1 MVLSNRVMKKLLLL
15 ILGIFML
22 MICFAGCTSQPA
34 TPTPVPTPTH
44 VATQPPM
51 TFPVGVEWR
60 LTSYLNGANVM
71 TGVIGEKPVTARFD
85 SSEALS
91 GSGGCNQYTATYKVT
106 GTSISITQ
114 PITTLMAC
122 PEPIMQQETTYL
134 ALLTKASTYKSLGDT
149 LTLFDA
155 SGAAILEFK
164 RPLDGVTPTTP
175 PIVGVWD
182 LFSYNNGKG
191 GIETVIIGSEITANF
206 QANWIVSGS
215 GGCNQYS
222 AGYTTTAS
230 NGITITQPTTTLMAC
245 ANNVMQQE
253 TQYLALMQRATK
265 FEIAGDQLTLFDSSG
280 TKLLIY
286 KKHVPVPLTGT
297 WNLFSYNNGKGA
309 IQSVMIGST
318 TNAVFGS
325 DWKLSGTGGCNQY
338 SAGYTTTASNGIT
351 ITQPTSTMM
360 ACAEAVM
367 QQETQ
372 YFSLLPTAAKY
383 EISGDQLTMFNS
395 TGTKILIYKSAGLK
409 VNPL

>member
-1 MVLSNRVMKKLLLL
+1 MKKLFLL

-34 TPTPVPTPTH
+34 SPPTTPAP
-44 VATQPPM
+44 VATQLP
-51 TFPVGVEWR
+51 
-60 LTSYLNGANVM
+60 A
-71 TGVIGEKPVTARFD
+71 
-85 SSEALS
+85 
-91 GSGGCNQYTATYKVT
+91 
-106 GTSISITQ
+106 ISQ
-114 PITTLMAC
+114 PIA
-122 PEPIMQQETTYL
+122 
-134 ALLTKASTYKSLGDT
+134 
-149 LTLFDA
+149 
-155 SGAAILEFK
+155 
-164 RPLDGVTPTTP
+164 TPS

-182 LFSYNNGKG
+182 LISYNNGKNFEREVG
-191 GIETVIIGSEITANF
+191 GFESVISGTTTTADF
-206 QANWIVSGS
+206 SADWKLSGS
-215 GGCNQYS
+215 AGCNQYS

-230 NGITITQPTTTLMAC
+230 NGITISQPTTTLMAC

-253 TQYLALMQRATK
+253 TQYLALMQKAAK
-265 FEIAGDQLTLFDSSG
+265 FEISGDQLTLFDSSG

-286 KKHVPVPLTGT
+286 NKHVPVPLSGT

-360 ACAEAVM
+360 ACADAVM

-372 YFSLLPTAAKY
+372 YLSLLPTAAKY
-383 EISGDQLTMFNS
+383 DISGDQLTLFNLS
-395 TGTKILIYKSAGLK
+395 GTKILIYKSAGLK

>member
-1 MVLSNRVMKKLLLL
+1 MVLSNRLMKKLLLF

-34 TPTPVPTPTH
+34 TPPATLVP
-44 VATQPPM
+44 VATQLPA
-51 TFPVGVEWR
+51 V
-60 LTSYLNGANVM
+60 S
-71 TGVIGEKPVTARFD
+71 
-85 SSEALS
+85 
-91 GSGGCNQYTATYKVT
+91 
-106 GTSISITQ
+106 Q
-114 PITTLMAC
+114 PIAT
-122 PEPIMQQETTYL
+122 Q
-134 ALLTKASTYKSLGDT
+134 S
-149 LTLFDA
+149 
-155 SGAAILEFK
+155 
-164 RPLDGVTPTTP
+164 

-182 LFSYNNGKG
+182 LTSYNNGKG
-191 GIETVIIGSEITANF
+191 GIETVITGTGVTANF
-206 QANWIVSGS
+206 QPNWIVAGS

-230 NGITITQPTTTLMAC
+230 NGITIAQPTTTLMAC

-253 TQYLALMQRATK
+253 TQYLALMQKATK
-265 FEIAGDQLTLFDSSG
+265 FEISGDQLTLFDSSG

-286 KKHVPVPLTGT
+286 KKQVPVPLTGT
-297 WNLFSYNNGKGA
+297 WNLFNYNNGKGG

-325 DWKLSGTGGCNQY
+325 NWKLSGTGGCNQY
-338 SAGYTTTASNGIT
+338 SAEYTTTASNGIT

-360 ACAEAVM
+360 ACAEPVM

-372 YFSLLPTAAKY
+372 YFSLLPTAAKF

-395 TGTKILIYKSAGLK
+395 GGTKILIYKSAGLK

>member
-1 MVLSNRVMKKLLLL
+1 MVLSNKRMKKFLLL

-34 TPTPVPTPTH
+34 TPPTTPAP
-44 VATQPPM
+44 VATQLPA
-51 TFPVGVEWR
+51 V
-60 LTSYLNGANVM
+60 S
-71 TGVIGEKPVTARFD
+71 
-85 SSEALS
+85 
-91 GSGGCNQYTATYKVT
+91 
-106 GTSISITQ
+106 Q
-114 PITTLMAC
+114 PIA
-122 PEPIMQQETTYL
+122 
-134 ALLTKASTYKSLGDT
+134 
-149 LTLFDA
+149 
-155 SGAAILEFK
+155 
-164 RPLDGVTPTTP
+164 TPS

-182 LFSYNNGKG
+182 LTSYNNGKG
-191 GIETVIIGSEITANF
+191 GIETVIVGSSVTADF
-206 QANWIVSGS
+206 KADWTVSGTA
-215 GGCNQYS
+215 GCNQYS

-230 NGITITQPTTTLMAC
+230 NGITITQPTMTLMAC

-253 TQYLALMQRATK
+253 TQYLALMQKATK

-286 KKHVPVPLTGT
+286 NKHIPVPLAGT
-297 WNLFSYNNGKGA
+297 WNLFNYNNGKGG

-360 ACAEAVM
+360 ACADPIM

-372 YFSLLPTAAKY
+372 YLSLLPTAAKY
-383 EISGDQLTMFNS
+383 EISGDQLTLFNS
-395 TGTKILIYKSAGLK
+395 AGTKILIYKSAGLK